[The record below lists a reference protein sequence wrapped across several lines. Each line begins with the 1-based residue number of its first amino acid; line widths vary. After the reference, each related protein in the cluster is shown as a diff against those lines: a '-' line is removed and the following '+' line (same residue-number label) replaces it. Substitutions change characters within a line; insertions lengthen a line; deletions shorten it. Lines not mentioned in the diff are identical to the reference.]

1 VDICIVGAGVAGLNA
16 ASVARRLLPPGGTVA
31 VVDRRDGPGGMWN
44 DAYSYVRL
52 HQPHGLFTAG
62 DIRWRLRRDRGYL
75 AARDEVL
82 AHLCYCLE
90 VIGERITL
98 DPRWG
103 WNYLSHREEAGRVR
117 IAVHAPDGDC
127 REIVARRLVKAFGY
141 GIEENRPL
149 EVSSSQVRSISPS
162 QLEDLGLLAGD
173 DGSPVLVV
181 GSGKTAM
188 DTVLALR
195 IGSPNRRISLVAGS
209 GTFFSEREKLF
220 PTGRRRWYT
229 GISVNSALAQVARRF
244 DGHNASAASD
254 YFLHTFGLSALEA
267 PIHNFFGILSR
278 PECTAVREGL
288 NRVVRDHLED
298 VVDADRGPIAV
309 LRSGA
314 SIALERDTW
323 LVNCTG
329 HFKPREI
336 EHEPY
341 SSPSGAITS
350 INSSSV
356 TLGFSSFSGYFQA
369 ELLFRDLLAAVPLYA
384 VDFDALKRL
393 APRAV
398 PVILATLVQYNL
410 SLLLEHLP
418 LSAFR
423 SCGLD
428 FERWYP
434 APRRLAAQAAFALRH
449 RAHRDRYR
457 RALDTF
463 AASSGVRC
471 APAM

>member
-1 VDICIVGAGVAGLNA
+1 
-16 ASVARRLLPPGGTVA
+16 
-31 VVDRRDGPGGMWN
+31 MWN

-117 IAVHAPDGDC
+117 IEVRAPDGEC

-149 EVSSSQVRSISPS
+149 KVSSSRVRSISPS
-162 QLEDLGLLAGD
+162 QLEDLGLLAGN
-173 DGSPVLVV
+173 DGSPALIV

-188 DTVLALR
+188 DTVLALLS
-195 IGSPNRRISLVAGS
+195 GSPNRRISLVAGS
-209 GTFFSEREKLF
+209 GTFFSDREKLF
-220 PTGRRRWYT
+220 PTGHRRWYT
-229 GISVNSALAQVARRF
+229 GTSVNSALAQVAQRF
-244 DGHNASAASD
+244 DGHNATSASD
-254 YFLHTFGLSALEA
+254 YFLHTYGLSPLEA
-267 PIHNFFGILSR
+267 PIHNFFGILSK
-278 PECTAVREGL
+278 PECTAVRERL
-288 NRVVRDHLED
+288 KRVTKDHLED
-298 VVDADRGPIAV
+298 VVDADRGPVAL

-314 SIALERDTW
+314 SIALEPDTW

-356 TLGFSSFSGYFQA
+356 TLGFSSFSAYFQA
-369 ELLFRDLLAAVPLYA
+369 ELLFRDLLTAVPLYA

-393 APRAV
+393 TPRAV
-398 PVILATLVQYNL
+398 PVILATVVQYNL

-418 LSAFR
+418 VSAFR
-423 SCGLD
+423 NCGLD

-434 APRRLAAQAAFALRH
+434 APRRMAAQAAFALRH
-449 RAHRDRYR
+449 RSRRARYR
-457 RALDTF
+457 RALDAF

-471 APAM
+471 APTI